1 MLATSE
7 TTKLAILTIWKGKA
21 LPAQE
26 TNLTQRKRPVCFIA
40 GGGGVWNRIA
50 KNIVGEYNPPA

>member
-21 LPAQE
+21 LPAKE
-26 TNLTQRKRPVCFIA
+26 TNLTRAKWPVCF
-40 GGGGVWNRIA
+40 
-50 KNIVGEYNPPA
+50 KS

>member
-21 LPAQE
+21 LPAKE
-26 TNLTQRKRPVCFIA
+26 TNLTQGKRPMCFKAGGA
-40 GGGGVWNRIA
+40 GGGTALLRTW
-50 KNIVGEYNPPA
+50 

>member
-21 LPAQE
+21 LPAKE
-26 TNLTQRKRPVCFIA
+26 TNLTQGKRPMCFKA
-40 GGGGVWNRIA
+40 GEGGGTALLRT
-50 KNIVGEYNPPA
+50 

>member
-21 LPAQE
+21 LPAKE
-26 TNLTQRKRPVCFIA
+26 TNLTQAKRPMCFKA
-40 GGGGVWNRIA
+40 GGGGTTLLRT
-50 KNIVGEYNPPA
+50 

>member
-21 LPAQE
+21 LPAKE
-26 TNLTQRKRPVCFIA
+26 TNLTQGKRPMCFKA
-40 GGGGVWNRIA
+40 GGGGRWNHIA
-50 KNIVGEYNPPA
+50 KNMVGEYNPPA